1 MERTQAQKDAFPP
14 LRVGEERTFS
24 VDTITQEGEGLSR
37 GDGFVV
43 FVPGALPGERVRARV
58 VQVKRDYARAKL
70 LALEAASP
78 DRASPPCPVYGRCGG
93 CTLQHATYEAQL
105 RYKEEFVRDAL
116 RRLARIPAPPV
127 LPIRGAEEPWR
138 YRNKVQ
144 MVVGGVPGALQ
155 VGYYARGTHTL
166 VPVADC
172 LLAPEEFAAL
182 IAEAE
187 KLFAAFGLAP
197 YDEARR
203 TGFVRHL
210 VLRKSFAYGE
220 LMLVV
225 VTARREFPQGGAFAR
240 ELVRRFPRLVSVW
253 QNVQPRPTN
262 YVFGDEAR
270 LLYGREALR
279 ERLGELELDVTYR
292 SFLQVNTLQAE
303 ALYREVEALGDF
315 RPEDE
320 VYEAYSG
327 IGSLSLWLARAV
339 RRVVGVEVVAEA
351 VRDARENARRN
362 GIANAE
368 FHLGRAEEVFP
379 RWAEQGR
386 RADVVVVNPPRKGMP
401 PEMIRAAAA
410 LSPRSVVYVSCNPAT
425 LARDVARFRE
435 HGFVLHVVRP
445 VDLFPQTGH
454 VESVAVLRRA

>member
-1 MERTQAQKDAFPP
+1 MPRIRP
-14 LRVGEERTFS
+14 
-24 VDTITQEGEGLSR
+24 
-37 GDGFVV
+37 
-43 FVPGALPGERVRARV
+43 VR
-58 VQVKRDYARAKL
+58 
-70 LALEAASP
+70 
-78 DRASPPCPVYGRCGG
+78 G

-210 VLRKSFAYGE
+210 VLRKSLAYGE

-225 VTARREFPQGGAFAR
+225 VTARREFPQGKAFAR

-262 YVFGDEAR
+262 VVFGDEAR

-292 SFLQVNTLQAE
+292 SFLQVNTRQAE
-303 ALYREVEALGDF
+303 TLYREVEALGDF